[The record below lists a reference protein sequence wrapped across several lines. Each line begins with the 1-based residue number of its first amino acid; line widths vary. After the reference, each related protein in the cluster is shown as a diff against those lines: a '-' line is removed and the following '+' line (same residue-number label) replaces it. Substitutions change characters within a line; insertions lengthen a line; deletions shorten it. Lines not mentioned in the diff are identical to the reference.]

1 MIDEKLMSGGQHG
14 FTTGKFCLSNW
25 RSFYNEVPD
34 LVGERKAV
42 DIVYLDV
49 SETID
54 PVSY

>member
-14 FTTGKFCLSNW
+14 FTTGKSCLSNW

-42 DIVYLDV
+42 DIVYLGV